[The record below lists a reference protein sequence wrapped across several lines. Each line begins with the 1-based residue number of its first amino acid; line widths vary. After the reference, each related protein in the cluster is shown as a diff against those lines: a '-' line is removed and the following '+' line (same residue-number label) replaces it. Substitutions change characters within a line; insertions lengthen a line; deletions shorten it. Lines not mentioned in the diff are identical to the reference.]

1 MRVLLVDG
9 TNVVMRYAHA
19 MLPDVVAGSVRGA
32 SDEETTKVLAGVER
46 AIREAAAL
54 VKATHAIIATDSA
67 VDPWRKALYPEYKA
81 HRKGITSIWSNRL
94 FLYLSPRG
102 WLCLR
107 HPGEEADDVIATIAV
122 RLKLASKHAIV
133 LSGDSDLL
141 ALMGDGCHV
150 MQFGN
155 KAKGE
160 DRFLLRSP
168 SYVVSK
174 FGVVPGRLHLY
185 KALVGEPGDNLPGV
199 HRVGDKKARKLLDL
213 VMYDERDG
221 GVGSLR
227 RLLSAHSATAVEE
240 FDLALKLAVLNVAVP
255 LDPIQ
260 PARCA
265 IPGEAA

>member
-9 TNVVMRYAHA
+9 TNIVMRYAHA

-32 SDEETTKVLAGVER
+32 SEEDVTRVLTGVER

-54 VKATHAIIATDSA
+54 VKATHAIIATDSS
-67 VDPWRKALYPEYKA
+67 VDPWRKALFPEYKA

-94 FLYLSPRG
+94 FLYLAPRG

-107 HPGEEADDVIATIAV
+107 APGEEADDVLATLAV
-122 RLKLASKHAIV
+122 RLGLRGAPAVV

-141 ALMGDGCHV
+141 ALMGDACHV

-160 DRFLLRSP
+160 EKFVLRTP
-168 SYVVSK
+168 AYVVAR
-174 FGVVPGRLHLY
+174 FGVVPSRLHLY

-213 VMYDERDG
+213 VMYDERG
-221 GVGSLR
+221 GHDSLR
-227 RLLSAHSATAVEE
+227 RLLADHSPSAVDE
-240 FDLALKLAVLNVAVP
+240 FNLALQLATLNTNVA

-265 IPGEAA
+265 IPGEP